1 MGGRLHD
8 VAVHRRT
15 VLNRRKPEKTAK
27 NLRELHGIFEKRKE
41 LRKTATNESE
51 LLRAAKNLRKPFREP

>member
-1 MGGRLHD
+1 
-8 VAVHRRT
+8 
-15 VLNRRKPEKTAK
+15 LNRRKPEKTAK